1 MAEVKLQTIDKET
14 TELLAKLNFI
24 SNISQN
30 YRVYV
35 KTLTMFPI
43 NFMNRVFDSPKRWFY
58 EGSRFTDLDDIDK
71 VINDA
76 IAKIDKL
83 TSREVYFLLVDTLA
97 RVPQGLEKYALTY
110 PGDKGVSSR
119 VKAITDKID
128 LVLSTSECIDI
139 N

>member
-1 MAEVKLQTIDKET
+1 MAEIKLQTLDKET

-43 NFMNRVFDSPKRWFY
+43 NFMNRLFDSPKRWFY
-58 EGSRFTDLDDIDK
+58 EDSRFTDLDDIDS

-76 IAKIDKL
+76 INKIKDAK
-83 TSREVYFLLVDTLA
+83 SREIYFLLVDTLA
-97 RVPQGLEKYALTY
+97 RVPTGLEKFKLTY
-110 PGDKGVSSR
+110 HGDEGVASR
-119 VKAITDKID
+119 VRSIIDKID
-128 LVLSTSECIDI
+128 LVMSTSECV
-139 N
+139 